1 MSAGPPPWEAR
12 RPDGPHVWRTLGYR
26 LVDADADGDS
36 AVVEWEAGEEYTFPD
51 SSGSPIV
58 HGGMVTTLLDT
69 AMGWACASSL
79 VDGEGFLTANLHVEF
94 FRPARPGTLR
104 AEARVVER
112 TRRVAFCAADL
123 SDADGQLLASAR
135 CTQVIRSS

>member
-1 MSAGPPPWEAR
+1 VSAGPPPWETL

-26 LVDADADGDS
+26 LVDAGGDS
-36 AVVEWEAGEEYTFPD
+36 TVIEWDAGEEYTFPD
-51 SSGSPIV
+51 SSDTAIV

-69 AMGWACASSL
+69 AMGWACAGSL
-79 VDGEGFLTANLHVEF
+79 AGGEGFLTANLHAEF

-123 SDADGQLLASAR
+123 TDADGQLLASAR
-135 CTQVIRSS
+135 CTQVIRS